1 MKSIDDAIS
10 LYTYA
15 MSNPLSIRNHLIEV
29 KYSIHPHLQRNPL
42 DYTVSHIILVTI
54 CGCEKSPLSLLDM
67 ANVGDVRGAHE

>member
-29 KYSIHPHLQRNPL
+29 KYSIHQHLQRNPL

-54 CGCEKSPLSLLDM
+54 
-67 ANVGDVRGAHE
+67 

>member
-29 KYSIHPHLQRNPL
+29 KYSIHQHLQRNPL
-42 DYTVSHIILVTI
+42 DYTVTI